1 MLTATKAER
10 NGAAAPAVTETV
22 VAAFSP
28 TGTVAGDIVTRG
40 VAGLTSIV
48 RSAAGKARELS
59 DGFAAEV
66 TKVAGL
72 LVVDAHHRPGLHLG
86 DPTAWV

>member
-1 MLTATKAER
+1 LPTATKAER
-10 NGAAAPAVTETV
+10 NGAAAAAVTETV

-28 TGTVAGDIVTRG
+28 SGTVAGDIVTRG

>member
-1 MLTATKAER
+1 MPTATKAER
-10 NGAAAPAVTETV
+10 NGAAAAAVTETV

-28 TGTVAGDIVTRG
+28 SGTVAGDIVTRG

-59 DGFAAEV
+59 DGFAAEF
-66 TKVAGL
+66 TKV
-72 LVVDAHHRPGLHLG
+72 PGLPTVNAYQQTGHLG